1 VGLLGFFCGCALAFS
16 FLFLVRRSAYIL
28 PVYVGVPYAFNKTD
42 YYLSKK
48 KKFFCEFGPLEIHE
62 NLTKAIPLSLKG
74 A

>member
-48 KKFFCEFGPLEIHE
+48 KKIL
-62 NLTKAIPLSLKG
+62 L
-74 A
+74 